1 MTAWAA
7 TYSTAAKPLNALVDY
22 LGLLGLRLLLAWEFG
37 EAGLE
42 KLRGANWFAEIQD
55 RFPFPFDAIPAEISW
70 QLVTWVEIAGAIALV
85 LGLGT
90 RVFGLSLMILTAV
103 AWASVHAGLGY
114 NVCQNGF
121 KLPLMYLVML
131 LPLVLAGPGKASL
144 DHLIVERRYRK
155 PGVHH
160 RR

>member
-7 TYSTAAKPLNALVDY
+7 TYSATAKPLNALGGY

-37 EAGLE
+37 EAGIE
-42 KLRGANWFAEIQD
+42 KLTGTNWFAEIQD
-55 RFPFPFDAIPAEISW
+55 RFPFPFNVIPADISW
-70 QLVTWVEIAGAIALV
+70 QLVTWTEIGGAMALV

-90 RVFGLSLMILTAV
+90 RVFGLALMILTVV

-121 KLPLMYLVML
+121 QLPLMYLVML
-131 LPLVLAGPGKASL
+131 LPLVLTGPGKASV
-144 DHLIVERRYRK
+144 DHLLAQRRR
-155 PGVHH
+155 
-160 RR
+160 